1 MTSPVRCA
9 RPPGRSAVEP
19 PAIRSPQ
26 GSIRAT
32 NPVQR
37 DANRSCL
44 DCGRPIVRAR
54 RARGPLPLRCLAC
67 AAARQP
73 RIQVRAYLRS
83 AARLAD
89 ELGLADVALAARA
102 AVAALDAAGVAR

>member
-1 MTSPVRCA
+1 MTSLVRRA
-9 RPPGRSAVEP
+9 RPSPRSAVEP

-44 DCGRPIVRAR
+44 DCGRSIVRVR
-54 RARGPLPLRCLAC
+54 RARGPLPCRCPTC
-67 AAARQP
+67 AAAWRP
-73 RIQVRAYLRS
+73 RVQLRAYLRS

-89 ELGLADVALAARA
+89 RLDLDDVALAARA
-102 AVAALDAAGVAR
+102 AVATLDAAGNAR

>member
-1 MTSPVRCA
+1 MTSLVPRA
-9 RPPGRSAVEP
+9 RPTPRSAVEP

-37 DANRSCL
+37 DANPTCL

-54 RARGPLPLRCLAC
+54 RARGPLPRWCPAC
-67 AAARQP
+67 AAARRP
-73 RIQVRAYLRS
+73 RVQLRAYLRS

-89 ELGLADVALAARA
+89 QLDLDDVAVAARA
-102 AVAALDAAGVAR
+102 AVATLDAAGVAR